1 MPKVSI
7 AHRDLGARAFDGR
20 SISLRCGG
28 GGWRGRG
35 ERSFHDIR
43 HVCRNHPSNDARARK
58 GREGSVSKVPPC
70 MEREEMSHRLEKLS
84 DLGEKMRTNP
94 EDVARQMRVQMQ
106 QRAEKQ
112 RLKRAALVTT
122 MDSGFLR
129 KVEVRKTTRPTL
141 DSPAVNWL
149 SPTTS
154 CSCRL
159 DS

>member
-1 MPKVSI
+1 
-7 AHRDLGARAFDGR
+7 
-20 SISLRCGG
+20 
-28 GGWRGRG
+28 
-35 ERSFHDIR
+35 
-43 HVCRNHPSNDARARK
+43 
-58 GREGSVSKVPPC
+58 